1 MIDLLHHDSGKL
13 KQLKK
18 LSLKYNQLEIIPSSL
33 SACSDIEEFNI
44 ENNLIEEIGM
54 FQPIETQPTVF
65 FRSRSI

>member
-1 MIDLLHHDSGKL
+1 L
-13 KQLKK
+13 KKLKK

-54 FQPIETQPTVF
+54 LATHRNSTN
-65 FRSRSI
+65 SIFKIKKYLIN

>member
-1 MIDLLHHDSGKL
+1 L
-13 KQLKK
+13 KKLKK

-54 FQPIETQPTVF
+54 LLTHQNPTNNIF
-65 FRSRSI
+65 